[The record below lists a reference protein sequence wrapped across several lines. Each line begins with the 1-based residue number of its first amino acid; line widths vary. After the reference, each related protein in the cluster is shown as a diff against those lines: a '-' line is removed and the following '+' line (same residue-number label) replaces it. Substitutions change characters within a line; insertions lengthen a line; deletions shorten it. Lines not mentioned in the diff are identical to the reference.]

1 MHAPPLNA
9 TWSVSLFN
17 DAFVKLRMVAVHL
30 GVQVLNDPQQRT
42 VKDYALKINILAGD
56 LERGLLAPVDDD
68 GGEDGSLDG
77 SGSGSGSDSDSNGGA
92 PPTTTTS
99 AYLICSS
106 VNVFLLCIC

>member
-1 MHAPPLNA
+1 
-9 TWSVSLFN
+9 VSLFN

-77 SGSGSGSDSDSNGGA
+77 SGSDSDSNGGA
-92 PPTTTTS
+92 PPTATTS
-99 AYLICSS
+99 AYLIFSS